1 MMLRSSEKGPDTA
14 MAGGDGLNCG
24 LPVLLLRRGVPLL
37 PTTIMLALRWPG
49 KGGGMAAATRGR
61 SLGELV
67 VELGPGELAALL
79 APELAAV
86 VAEELTPP
94 VTTRGG
100 ARPSKLAALLDKV
113 G

>member
-1 MMLRSSEKGPDTA
+1 
-14 MAGGDGLNCG
+14 
-24 LPVLLLRRGVPLL
+24 
-37 PTTIMLALRWPG
+37 
-49 KGGGMAAATRGR
+49 
-61 SLGELV
+61 LGELV

-94 VTTRGG
+94 VTTCGG
-100 ARPSKLAALLDKV
+100 ARPSKLAALLDNV